1 MKSQRRKKKRR
12 RANQSMSGNFG
23 SLLGLA
29 VKHHPHDRDSEPHHS
44 HNRHRIPENQN
55 RNHRRHRGFGIP
67 QHLKR
72 QRAGVLRHQKVGQVD
87 QISDRGIPKK
97 QEQNKRVSLGFLHS
111 ESEHIPFDVESKRQE
126 YESRQGS
133 HVEKQVHGVKLLP
146 FRGQENPLNHRLQ
159 SATSS

>member
-1 MKSQRRKKKRR
+1 
-12 RANQSMSGNFG
+12 MSRNFG

-29 VKHHPHDRDSEPHHS
+29 VKHYPHDRNSEPHHS

-72 QRAGVLRHQKVGQVD
+72 QGAGVLRDQKVGQVD
-87 QISDRGIPKK
+87 QISNRGIPEQ
-97 QEQNKRVSLGFLHS
+97 QEHYKRVSPGFLHGD
-111 ESEHIPFDVESKRQE
+111 SEHIPFDVESKRQQ

-133 HVEKQVHGVKLLP
+133 HVEKQVHGVKLLR
-146 FRGQENPLNHRLQ
+146 FRCQQNPLNHGLQ